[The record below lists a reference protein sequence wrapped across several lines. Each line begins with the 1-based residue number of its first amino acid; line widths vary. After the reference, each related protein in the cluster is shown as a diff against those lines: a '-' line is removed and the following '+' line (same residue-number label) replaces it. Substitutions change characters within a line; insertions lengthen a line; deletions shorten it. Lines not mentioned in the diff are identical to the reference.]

1 VAEVINNQAHVGV
14 ELKEYIEALMSGHV
28 QRLDTEIRAA
38 RETTALALAA
48 SDKATTKAEDALTR
62 RLESM
67 NEIRAQLG
75 EQATTFARQDVVNTQ
90 FIGVIERLG
99 RLEGFQN
106 RMMGALVVVPM
117 VTSVLVGLVVYFVTR

>member
-1 VAEVINNQAHVGV
+1 VVEFNNSTPVGV
-14 ELKEYIEALMSGHV
+14 ELKEYIEALMTGHV

-75 EQATTFARQDVVNTQ
+75 EQAGTFARQDVVNTQ
-90 FIGVIERLG
+90 FIGVVERLA